1 MVSAA
6 GKNIP
11 VLVSP
16 ELVMDGAEAEPSA
29 NSMVCAPL
37 FTTSVPVVVGRV
49 STVEPDTAGAC
60 KVTLPLVSPATITLD
75 ILFNSLE

>member
-11 VLVSP
+11 VLVLP

-37 FTTSVPVVVGRV
+37 FTISVPLTVGRV
-49 STVEPDTAGAC
+49 ITVLPDTAGAC

>member
-16 ELVMDGAEAEPSA
+16 ELVMEGAEAEPSA

-49 STVEPDTAGAC
+49 STVEPDSSGANSETEPD
-60 KVTLPLVSPATITLD
+60 VLPATITLD
-75 ILFNSLE
+75 ILFNSL